1 MTSDYPQFVAWLRGV
16 APYIHAFRGKTFVVG
31 VTGELIAA
39 GRLNMLV
46 QDLSMLQAMGMRIV
60 LVHGFRPQVEEQL
73 RLRGVQSQFVNG
85 LRVTDSVSLECAKEA
100 AGEIRL
106 DIEAAFSQAMPNTAM
121 QGASVRILS
130 GNLIAARPVGIVDGV
145 DYQHTGMVRRIDTN
159 TIKQGLESGAIVLL
173 SPLGYSAT
181 GEAFNLIMEDV
192 ASRVAIALD
201 ADKLIYLTESEGVR
215 GPDGKIKTELSEEM
229 ARIELANPALDST
242 TRFYLEWALKA
253 CEGGVARAHILP
265 FNVDGSLLLELFLHD
280 GIGTMV
286 VEETLESL
294 REATI
299 DDVGGILNLIAPLE
313 ADGTLVKRDRSTIER
328 DIENFTVI
336 EHDGIIFG
344 CALLTPFFPEKI
356 GEMACLAV
364 DRQVQGQGDGD
375 RILRRVEQRAKAMG
389 LERIF
394 VLTTRTTHWFLKRG
408 FRNAEVSE
416 LPAAKRA
423 AYNTQRKSQVLIKPL
438 A

>member
-1 MTSDYPQFVAWLRGV
+1 MTSEYPQFVAWLRSV
-16 APYIHAFRGKTFVVG
+16 APYIHTFRGKTFVVG
-31 VTGELIAA
+31 IPGELIEA
-39 GRLNMLV
+39 GVLHTIV
-46 QDLSMLQAMGMRIV
+46 QDISMLQAMGMHIV

-73 RLRGVQSQFVNG
+73 RLRGVKSQFVDG
-85 LRVTDSVSLECAKEA
+85 LRVTDQVSLECAKEA

-121 QGASVRILS
+121 HGASVRVIS
-130 GNLIAARPVGIVDGV
+130 GNFIAARPVGIVNGIDF
-145 DYQHTGMVRRIDTN
+145 QHTGIVRKIDVDTIRMVLR
-159 TIKQGLESGAIVLL
+159 SGAIVLL

-181 GEAFNLIMEDV
+181 GEAFNLMMEDV
-192 ASRVAIALD
+192 ASKIAIALD
-201 ADKLIYLTESEGVR
+201 ADKLIYVTESSGVAA
-215 GPDGKIKTELSEEM
+215 PDGKIRTELSEAM
-229 ARIELANPALDST
+229 AKQVLAQDELDPA
-242 TRFYLEWALKA
+242 TRLYLEWALSA

-265 FNVDGSLLLELFLHD
+265 FKVDGSVLLELFLHD

-313 ADGTLVKRDRSTIER
+313 ADGTLVKRDRATIER
-328 DIENFTVI
+328 DIESFTVI

-344 CALLTPFFPEKI
+344 CALLTAYPAERI

-364 DRQVQGQGDGD
+364 DRKVQSQGDGE
-375 RILRRVEQRAKAMG
+375 RILRRIEQRAKSMG
-389 LERIF
+389 LDKLF

-408 FRNAEVSE
+408 FRNAEISE
-416 LPAAKRA
+416 LPKSRQSS
-423 AYNTQRKSQVLIKPL
+423 YNAHRRSQVLIKPI
-438 A
+438 